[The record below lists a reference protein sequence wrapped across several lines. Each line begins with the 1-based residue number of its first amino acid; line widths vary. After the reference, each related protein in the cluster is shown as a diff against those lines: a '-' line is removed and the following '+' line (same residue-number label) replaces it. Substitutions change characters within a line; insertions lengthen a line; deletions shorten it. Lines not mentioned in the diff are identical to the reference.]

1 MLKFSDIFIQVTTDG
16 KWIVGEHADYPAK
29 KVYIAGGFCG
39 TGFKYA
45 LTVGKLIAQKIA
57 GETPT
62 LHGGFHAA
70 MMKDWSPNRNAG
82 KEQQHKDEDEP

>member
-16 KWIVGEHADYPAK
+16 KWIVGEHTDYPAK

-39 TGFKYA
+39 CGFKYA

-57 GETPT
+57 GENPT
-62 LHGGFHAA
+62 LLGGSHVD
-70 MMKDWSPNRNAG
+70 MMKDWSPNRIVS
-82 KEQQHKDEDEP
+82 KEQHEDDDKP